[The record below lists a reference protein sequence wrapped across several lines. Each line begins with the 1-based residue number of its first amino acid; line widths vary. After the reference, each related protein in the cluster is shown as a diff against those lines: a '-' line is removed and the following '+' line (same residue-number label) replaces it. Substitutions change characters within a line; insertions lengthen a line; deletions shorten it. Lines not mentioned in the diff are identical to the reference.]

1 MILGMNYSKR
11 KNGNCRDVLE
21 LIESTNNSDAF
32 LILNIPELSISSC
45 CDYNYACFKTGSC
58 SFEDDFGGVIDKIR
72 EADKII
78 VALPVYRGHLCS
90 EYYKFHERMCG
101 VYRHDDD
108 KLASDY
114 LNKIT
119 FVIFVN
125 RGAGY
130 EEAIAELKKDIEPY
144 GGSSK
149 IVAVASRD
157 FGMSSIG
164 GRLRDNDKF
173 RQMIRNKIRFN

>member
-1 MILGMNYSKR
+1 
-11 KNGNCRDVLE
+11 
-21 LIESTNNSDAF
+21 
-32 LILNIPELSISSC
+32 
-45 CDYNYACFKTGSC
+45 
-58 SFEDDFGGVIDKIR
+58 
-72 EADKII
+72 
-78 VALPVYRGHLCS
+78 
-90 EYYKFHERMCG
+90 
-101 VYRHDDD
+101 
-108 KLASDY
+108 
-114 LNKIT
+114 
-119 FVIFVN
+119 VIFVN

-164 GRLRDNDKF
+164 GRLRDNDEF